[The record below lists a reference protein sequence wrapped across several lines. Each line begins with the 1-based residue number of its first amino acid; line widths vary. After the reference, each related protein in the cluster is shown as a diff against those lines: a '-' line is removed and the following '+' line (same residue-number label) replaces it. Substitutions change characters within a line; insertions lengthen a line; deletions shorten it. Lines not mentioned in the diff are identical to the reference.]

1 MARIFWTER
10 EMLEALRDVVLDEG
24 RGVTLQTFLA
34 KSDVPESQIRR
45 QFGSWSA
52 MRRKAGLRKEDRNQ
66 QQITDETLWQEYN
79 ELVKQYR
86 RLPTPAQID
95 RYSPFSS
102 RTYQRRFGSQKQ
114 IKQAFARWLKEQ
126 QAPPPEQTAPV
137 ANVTDDA
144 PREGTPDVA
153 WLRQR
158 WRQLKVTFEVRSS
171 DFRERPVQDWE
182 LLVVLEHDWPGC
194 PIKVLE
200 LSDVA
205 GNPHRPVDLDM
216 LDAALVPTR
225 AELYG
230 RMPWETKLLEDAA
243 AAGRA

>member
-1 MARIFWTER
+1 MSRIMWTER

-24 RGVTLQTFLA
+24 RGVTL
-34 KSDVPESQIRR
+34 KSFRTHSGVPESQIRR
-45 QFGSWSA
+45 EFGSWEA
-52 MRRKAGLRKEDRNQ
+52 MRRKAGLRKEDRNR
-66 QQITDETLWQEYN
+66 QQIPDETLWQEYN

-102 RTYQRRFGSQKQ
+102 RTYQRRFGTQEQ
-114 IKQAFARWLKEQ
+114 IKQAFRRWLTQ
-126 QAPPPEQTAPV
+126 QHFPTENDRIT
-137 ANVTDDA
+137 NVTADA
-144 PREGTPDVA
+144 AREGTADVA

-182 LLVVLEHDWPGC
+182 LLVVLEHDWPGA
-194 PIKVLE
+194 PITVLE
-200 LSDVA
+200 LGEVA
-205 GNPHRPVDLDM
+205 GNPRRPGDLEM
-216 LDAALVPTR
+216 LDAALVSTR

-230 RMPWETKLLEDAA
+230 RMPWETSLLEEAA
-243 AAGRA
+243 AAGRT

>member
-1 MARIFWTER
+1 MARIMWTER
-10 EMLEALRDVVLDEG
+10 EMLEALREVVLDEG
-24 RGVTLQTFLA
+24 RGVTL
-34 KSDVPESQIRR
+34 KSFVAHSGVPESQIRR
-45 QFGSWSA
+45 EFGSWEA
-52 MRRKAGLRKEDRNQ
+52 MRRKAGLRKEDRNRQ
-66 QQITDETLWQEYN
+66 QVTDETLWQEYN
-79 ELVKQYR
+79 ALVKQYR

-102 RTYQRRFGSQKQ
+102 RTYQRRFGTQKQ
-114 IKQAFARWLKEQ
+114 IKQAFRRWLTQ
-126 QAPPPEQTAPV
+126 QAAPREDESPIS
-137 ANVTDDA
+137 NVTADA
-144 PREGTPDVA
+144 PREGAPDVA

-182 LLVVLEHDWPGC
+182 LLVVLEHDWPGA
-194 PIKVLE
+194 PIKVIE

-205 GNPHRPVDLDM
+205 GNPHRPVDLAM

-230 RMPWETKLLEDAA
+230 RMPWETSLLEEAA